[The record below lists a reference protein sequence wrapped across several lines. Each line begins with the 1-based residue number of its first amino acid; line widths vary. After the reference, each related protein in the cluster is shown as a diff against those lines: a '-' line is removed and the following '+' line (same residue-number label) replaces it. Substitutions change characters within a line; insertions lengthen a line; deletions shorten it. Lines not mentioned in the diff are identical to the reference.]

1 MTPVSLGP
9 QPIDRVFV
17 APEGAVADRLDQALD
32 AVERVYREPSERVV
46 AREAVWQIIDPDPHP
61 LGSRARRLH
70 DGRVSAKSVGG
81 AGPDHSTLHQ
91 SLMTS

>member
-46 AREAVWQIIDPDPHP
+46 DLEAVWQIIDRDPHRNP
-61 LGSRARRLH
+61 
-70 DGRVSAKSVGG
+70 SALAHVVCTMVGCRQN
-81 AGPDHSTLHQ
+81 Q
-91 SLMTS
+91 SAAQVRTIQRFINR